1 MKIKKKVLTNTFFLL
16 YYNCKERGDKMKEAL
31 RKNAKNYA
39 NQDFLETLLFYFGE
53 YRTEV
58 TPNTIAK
65 IFSEECAKV
74 AFELTKEYN
83 EDDDD
88 YVIPTKKDLTSE
100 VKSITIVL
108 EREETKR

>member
-1 MKIKKKVLTNTFFLL
+1 
-16 YYNCKERGDKMKEAL
+16 MKEATL
-31 RKNAKNYA
+31 RENAKIYA
-39 NQDFLETLLFYFGE
+39 TQDFLETLLFYFSE

-65 IFSEECAKV
+65 IFSEECARV
-74 AFELTKEYN
+74 AFKLAKEYN

-100 VKSITIVL
+100 VKSITIIL
-108 EREETKR
+108 EKRGTKR

>member
-1 MKIKKKVLTNTFFLL
+1 
-16 YYNCKERGDKMKEAL
+16 MKEATL
-31 RKNAKNYA
+31 RENAKIYA
-39 NQDFLETLLFYFGE
+39 TQDFLETLLFYFGE

-74 AFELTKEYN
+74 AFELAKEYN

-108 EREETKR
+108 EREETKK

>member
-1 MKIKKKVLTNTFFLL
+1 
-16 YYNCKERGDKMKEAL
+16 MKETTL
-31 RKNAKNYA
+31 RENAKIYA
-39 NQDFLETLLFYFGE
+39 SQDFLEILLFYFNE

-74 AFELTKEYN
+74 AFELAKEFN
-83 EDDDD
+83 EDDDE
-88 YVIPTKKDLTSE
+88 YVTPIKKDLTSE

-108 EREETKR
+108 EREG

>member
-1 MKIKKKVLTNTFFLL
+1 
-16 YYNCKERGDKMKEAL
+16 MKEATL
-31 RKNAKNYA
+31 RENAKIYA
-39 NQDFLETLLFYFGE
+39 TQDFLETLLFYFGE

-74 AFELTKEYN
+74 AFKLAKEYN

-108 EREETKR
+108 EREETNR